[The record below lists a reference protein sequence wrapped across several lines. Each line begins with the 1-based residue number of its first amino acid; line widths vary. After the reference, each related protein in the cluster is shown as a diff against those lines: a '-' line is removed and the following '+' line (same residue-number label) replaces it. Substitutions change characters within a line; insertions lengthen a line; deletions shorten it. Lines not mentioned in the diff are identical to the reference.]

1 MGPEAQLTLRQ
12 ELGKVAPGTA
22 LREGIDSI
30 LAARNGA
37 LIVIGDC
44 DAVATLSSG
53 GISLDSP
60 FTAQYL
66 YELTK
71 MDGAVIVDEECGRI
85 LEANVHL
92 VPDPTLPTQETGM
105 RHRAGERVSRQTDA
119 LVISISQRR
128 SLVTLYLG
136 GERLILEEIDTVL
149 AKANQALQTLQRYRS
164 SLDEV
169 LERVTALE
177 FDDLVTLG
185 DLSDAVSRFEMMR
198 RVNDE
203 VDRFIAELGTEG
215 RLVRMQAEELSAHV
229 DDEYMLLL
237 RDYAADPGARKAS
250 AVRAQLGELTPDQ
263 VREPVAIA
271 ETLGL
276 GSDVESSDD
285 HLSARGYRVLR
296 KIPSLPTSVVNR
308 IVERFGSLSDVL
320 RAGIDALDEVDGVGS
335 RRAAAISEGLSRMRD
350 NLVS

>member
-1 MGPEAQLTLRQ
+1 MGPEAQLTLRS
-12 ELGKVAPGTA
+12 ELAKVAPGTA

-37 LIVIGDC
+37 LIVIGDS
-44 DAVATLSSG
+44 DAVVGLSSG
-53 GISLDSP
+53 GIELDTR
-60 FTAQYL
+60 FTAQHL
-66 YELTK
+66 YELAK
-71 MDGAVIVDEECGRI
+71 MDGAIIVDTECGRI
-85 LEANVHL
+85 LKANVHL
-92 VPDPTLPTQETGM
+92 VPDPTLPTEETGM

-169 LERVTALE
+169 LERLTALE

-198 RVNDE
+198 RVNNE

-229 DDEYMLLL
+229 ADDYLLLL
-237 RDYAADPGARKAS
+237 RDYAADPNTRKAS
-250 AVRAQLGELTPDQ
+250 AVRDQLSNLTPDQ
-263 VREPVAIA
+263 VREPVAVA
-271 ETLGL
+271 ATLGL
-276 GSDVESSDD
+276 GSDIESSDD

-296 KIPSLPTSVVNR
+296 RIPSLPSTVVNR
-308 IVERFGSLSDVL
+308 IVEKFGSLSLVL
-320 RAGIDALDEVDGVGS
+320 AASAEDLDKVDGVGS
-335 RRAAAISEGLSRMRD
+335 RRAAAIHEGLARTRD
-350 NLVS
+350 NLTG